1 MKGGKAGRK
10 RRSGAGKRGAAVG
23 KGSAP
28 RAGDAAPRKGARKK
42 AFGAA
47 TSLEDELPARPI
59 QRG

>member
-10 RRSGAGKRGAAVG
+10 RRSGAGKRGAVG

-47 TSLEDELPARPI
+47 TSLEDELAARPI